1 MVARHGADGFTV
13 PRATRILPWD
23 GKGTGG
29 SARGWGYPSL
39 LGLLKERH
47 CVDFSLAKKKIGAD
61 ICLAGKLQML
71 FRGEWEFSSSYTEL
85 IKVAGIKSSGHVSCP
100 RTKPFWER
108 HRNSQNGEATTKRHG
123 EAFLSE
129 LGLGLCPE
137 ARAFP
142 HPPKVTVEVLI
153 IQITAS
159 ASFES

>member
-47 CVDFSLAKKKIGAD
+47 RVDFSLAKKKIGAD

-85 IKVAGIKSSGHVSCP
+85 IKVARIKSSGHVSCP

-123 EAFLSE
+123 GSLS
-129 LGLGLCPE
+129 LRVRTRFMP
-137 ARAFP
+137 
-142 HPPKVTVEVLI
+142 
-153 IQITAS
+153 
-159 ASFES
+159 